1 MGRVKPRNSGRRVV
15 LIVALAVAGLTG
27 YVTRVFARP
36 SGAAVRVIIPEAST
50 FRAAADSLER
60 AGIVDWPRVFSVYA
74 RISGTDRELKPGTYL
89 FRPNT
94 PWRDVLT
101 ALTGGKGLVRSV
113 TIPEGFSVAQITP
126 VLATALEV
134 PAESVSAAMRD
145 TALINRLD
153 VPTRTLEGY
162 LFPDT
167 YAFPEGTTARRAIIE
182 MTRRFEREWAGEP
195 EWDQRLLALGR
206 TRHEIVTMA
215 SIVEEEAKLAHERPV
230 IAAVYY
236 NRLRIG
242 MPLQADPTVQYAR
255 GRHRERVT
263 YRDLTI
269 DSPYNTYRYPGLPPG
284 PISSPGGASL
294 RAALFPANVRY
305 RYFVAFPDGH
315 HEFRTTLQEHNAA
328 RAARPDSD
336 SIARA
341 QRRNGATRTATPPPA
356 ASANRRLPTAR

>member
-1 MGRVKPRNSGRRVV
+1 MGRAKSGKSGRRFL
-15 LIVALAVAGLTG
+15 LIVALALAGLTG

-36 SGAAVRVIIPEAST
+36 SGSAVRVIIPEAST
-50 FRAAADSLER
+50 FRAAADSLAR
-60 AGIVDWPRVFSVYA
+60 AGIVDWPRVFSIYA

-89 FRPNT
+89 FRPKT

-101 ALTGGKGLVRSV
+101 ALTGGEGLVRSV
-113 TIPEGFSVAQITP
+113 TIPEGFSLAQITP
-126 VLATALEV
+126 VLANALEV
-134 PAESVSAAMRD
+134 PAESVLAAARD
-145 TALINRLD
+145 TALLHRLG
-153 VPTRTLEGY
+153 VPMRTLEGY

-167 YAFPEGTTARRAIIE
+167 YAFPEGTTARRAVIE
-182 MTRRFEREWAGEP
+182 MARRFEREWEP
-195 EWDQRLLALGR
+195 EWDQRLLAMGR

-242 MPLQADPTVQYAR
+242 MPLQADPTVQYAQ

-263 YRDLTI
+263 YKDLTI

-315 HEFRTTLQEHNAA
+315 HEFRATLQEHNVA

-341 QRRNGATRTATPPPA
+341 QRRNGATRAATPPP
-356 ASANRRLPTAR
+356 SANRRLPSPR